1 MTLSARPS
9 LALKSMRCERLPW
22 RSMNSQQQKSGR
34 PSSSTT
40 SRISFIPN
48 KPTRIGVGHSEPL
61 ATGFTKKLNRGSTG
75 KKTPGGAGTQHG
87 THGTHGRTRAHGS
100 HGRTSQPSTQTQ
112 RHTRTTTRRGE
123 TATDSTFRYPRGQ
136 DLREP
141 DPTPN
146 RVRVVFLSCLGGFS
160 IGYVS

>member
-1 MTLSARPS
+1 MKILTGVLVHRVTRPLRGSVSCGSGWSVPCVSIQLTLS
-9 LALKSMRCERLPW
+9 
-22 RSMNSQQQKSGR
+22 QQ
-34 PSSSTT
+34 T
-40 SRISFIPN
+40 I
-48 KPTRIGVGHSEPL
+48 TRITESVSEPL
-61 ATGFTKKLNRGSTG
+61 TTGFTKSQVLNRGSTG

-123 TATDSTFRYPRGQ
+123 TATDSTFRYRGQ

-146 RVRVVFLSCLGGFS
+146 RVRVVFLSCLGGFP
-160 IGYVS
+160 IGYV